1 MVNILNDLSLKE
13 KYQIFTPD
21 LQIEQMLDIAGYD
34 NNLFGKKFL
43 ENSCGNGNILIKAVE
58 RYIKFCLH
66 KKFSL
71 KKIKKGLETDFFAYE
86 IDAKR
91 IEECKDKLNE
101 IIKKYDIF
109 GVEWNI
115 LCEDYLSADNNQK
128 FDFVIGNPPYIA
140 YPDLPID
147 IRQFVKKNF
156 ITCQKGKFDYS
167 YAFLEKSYKSLAEMG
182 HLVYLVPSNIFKNV
196 FAKDLRSLIKDDI
209 VSIIDYPNAKVFEKV
224 IVTPA
229 IVMMIKGSNYDKINY
244 SLNDN
249 IKIQE
254 ISKCSLGDKWIFEN
268 FDRAEGT
275 RLGNNFKV
283 SSSIA
288 TLLNEVFVLRNGKI
302 DGNYYVG
309 DNDIMIEAALLRKAA
324 SPKNKRYKKYAEYI
338 IFPYYYDDN
347 GKLCHYSEQE
357 MHTYFPR
364 AMKYLESKKNQLIQ
378 RDADKNAKWYEYGRS
393 QALADM
399 NKEILLISS
408 VISDCTEAYLLEKNE
423 IPYSGLYITSIG
435 SSKVDELLNIFNS
448 KRFKEYIRCI
458 GVSVSGTSKRVSP
471 NDLEN
476 FVY

>member
-347 GKLCHYSEQE
+347 
-357 MHTYFPR
+357 
-364 AMKYLESKKNQLIQ
+364 
-378 RDADKNAKWYEYGRS
+378 
-393 QALADM
+393 
-399 NKEILLISS
+399 
-408 VISDCTEAYLLEKNE
+408 
-423 IPYSGLYITSIG
+423 
-435 SSKVDELLNIFNS
+435 
-448 KRFKEYIRCI
+448 
-458 GVSVSGTSKRVSP
+458 
-471 NDLEN
+471 
-476 FVY
+476 